1 MQEALHELSSTGS
14 SPGIHACGHWRLQP
28 FRQCRWMKQE
38 ATGTFVYALR
48 NGIIILI
55 PHLFRKHMCRHKT
68 ISRGLIKGAVRPRLF
83 KAVGC
88 RCRAGAAFKAVI
100 PAKIKGKSF
109 ERIAYPE

>member
-1 MQEALHELSSTGS
+1 
-14 SPGIHACGHWRLQP
+14 
-28 FRQCRWMKQE
+28 MKQE

-83 KAVGC
+83 KAVGVSMPG
-88 RCRAGAAFKAVI
+88 RGGLQSGHPGEDQR
-100 PAKIKGKSF
+100 
-109 ERIAYPE
+109 